1 MAGEE
6 SLILLIKQLHLALEQ
21 CAKEQL
27 EGCGVSPTQGLILG
41 YLFSRKG
48 ESVYS
53 VDLHAHLG
61 ISKSAV
67 SSELRKLKESGY
79 LTFHDNPGDDRKKRI
94 VLTEKADGI
103 RKILGEALQKRE
115 ESICRGIPAES
126 VESTRKCLLL
136 MRANMKKECGRRTTH
151 GKYLVSTN

>member
-1 MAGEE
+1 MREKIMWK
-6 SLILLIKQLHLALEQ
+6 LKQLHISLEQ
-21 CAKEQL
+21 YGRLQMKEMEL
-27 EGCGVSPTQGLILG
+27 SPTQGIVLQ
-41 YLFSRKG
+41 YLLSAVQ
-48 ESVYS
+48 EPIYA
-53 VDLHAHLG
+53 VDLHETLG
-61 ISKSAV
+61 VSKSAI
-67 SSELRKLKESGY
+67 SATLTALREKGY
-79 LTFHDNPGDDRKKRI
+79 VQLEGNPEDDRKKRI

-103 RKILGEALQKRE
+103 RKILGEALRKRE